1 MTQEFDDTAKKFL
14 LEILSVHEGE
24 ENRISK
30 SDLIIQLTTKMYGA
44 SLHLGFWDEGTNIV
58 SNNHVGERKM
68 RDLLTEIR
76 MTFEGRWIVSHPAG
90 GYFKIQNNDLDE
102 LEKYLAPDE
111 KAGVSAIVRIN
122 TQKKNAGLEV
132 HPSLQMIMELEI

>member
-24 ENRISK
+24 ENKISK
-30 SDLIIQLTTKMYGA
+30 SDLILQLTMKM
-44 SLHLGFWDEGTNIV
+44 SNLTIGFWDKDNNLV
-58 SNNHVGERKM
+58 SNKHIGERKM

-76 MTFEGRWIVSHPAG
+76 KTYAGRWIVASPKG
-90 GYFKIQNNDLDE
+90 GYFTIPDQDE
-102 LEKYLAPDE
+102 EMLEAFLRPDRN
-111 KAGVSAIVRIN
+111 AAISHLVRVGK
-122 TQKKNAGLEV
+122 QMKNAGLEV